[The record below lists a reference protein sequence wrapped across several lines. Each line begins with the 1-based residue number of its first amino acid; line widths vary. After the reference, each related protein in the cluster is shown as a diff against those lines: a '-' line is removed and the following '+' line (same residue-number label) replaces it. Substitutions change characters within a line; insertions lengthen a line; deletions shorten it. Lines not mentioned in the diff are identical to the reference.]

1 MNTLEPVP
9 SDPPATTPQSKL
21 RRGAVAALAVL
32 LGFIPFAIVLGAQV
46 GPLLDDLRSYGFDMA
61 FAAAFLVLLKGM
73 WRGVH
78 AALPWLFSL
87 ITAALFYLLIPGG
100 WYVLAGTVAGLVTAY
115 LWAKPYMAVATYL
128 PRALGF
134 LLLRNRTLG
143 PQLAQ
148 VLNAAPGCVLI
159 AVIAPKFVSGH
170 PANLIALGLTVYAAS
185 RFSILPVVLFAIV
198 VTGVLRVLLPA

>member
-1 MNTLEPVP
+1 MNTLEPVLK
-9 SDPPATTPQSKL
+9 DPPTTTPQSER
-21 RRGAVAALAVL
+21 RRGAVAALPVQ
-32 LGFIPFAIVLGAQV
+32 LGFIPFALVLGAQV
-46 GPLLDDLRSYGFDMA
+46 GPLLGDLRSCGFDMA
-61 FAAAFLVLLKGM
+61 FAAVFLALLKGM

-78 AALPWLFSL
+78 AALAWLFSL

-128 PRALGF
+128 TRALGF
-134 LLLRNRTLG
+134 VLLRNRTLG
-143 PQLAQ
+143 PQLTQ

-170 PANLIALGLTVYAAS
+170 PADLIALGLTIYAAS
-185 RFSILPVVLFAIV
+185 RFSLLPVVVFAIV
-198 VTGVLRVLLPA
+198 MTGVLRMVMPA